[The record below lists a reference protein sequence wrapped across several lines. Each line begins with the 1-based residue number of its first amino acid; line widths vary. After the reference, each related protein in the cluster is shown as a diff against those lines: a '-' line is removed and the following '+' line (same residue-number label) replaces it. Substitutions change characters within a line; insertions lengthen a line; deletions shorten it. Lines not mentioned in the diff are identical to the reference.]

1 MYRHTIPLVLGVI
14 AAATPDDAPAA
25 TDEAFMCLSQGRE
38 RRIELQYVE
47 GPDRLPCE
55 VVYWRDFTGT
65 GEGRPVWEAQND
77 FGFCIE
83 RTRDLVHR
91 LEDNGW
97 SCRKVAP
104 DADEVAAAIPALA
117 PHLEAMPS
125 AERTR
130 LDQALARDL
139 RRLAQLTSGADARFE
154 VAGAELGDLDRDGD
168 HDAAVLL
175 NYLSGRPG
183 TAQFLMAY
191 RFDGDTFQPT
201 AKTYL
206 GGLGA
211 DVLRGDI
218 ERIDDG
224 TIEILLQ
231 MHQRGDQECC
241 PSGRHRR
248 AYVLQ
253 DGALVELRP
262 DN

>member
-1 MYRHTIPLVLGVI
+1 MHRHTVLFVLGLI
-14 AAATPDDAPAA
+14 AATAPDDARAA
-25 TDEAFMCLSQGRE
+25 TDEAFMCRSHGSE

-65 GEGRPVWEAQND
+65 GEGQPVWEAQND

-83 RTRDLVHR
+83 RTRDLVQR
-91 LEDNGW
+91 LQDNGW
-97 SCRKVAP
+97 VCRKVAP
-104 DADEVAAAIPALA
+104 DDDEVAAIPALA
-117 PHLEAMPS
+117 PHGPEAVPS
-125 AERTR
+125 GERAK

-139 RRLAQLTSGADARFE
+139 RRLAQLSSAADARFE
-154 VAGAELGDLDRDGD
+154 VAGAELGDLDGDGND
-168 HDAAVLL
+168 DAAVLL
-175 NYLSGRPG
+175 NYLSDRPG
-183 TAQFLMAY
+183 IALFLMAY
-191 RFDGDTFQPT
+191 RFDGDTFHPA

-211 DVLRGDI
+211 DVLASDI

-231 MHQRGDQECC
+231 MRQQGDQECC

-262 DN
+262 DS